1 MEHETDERGDTGADK
16 RQETKAAAGTGTTVV
31 ARTALGR
38 ALGEFVRAGVRFA
51 RTFARTHAAA
61 RARDVGRHVVRVVA
75 YKRVSKIVCL
85 LIHL

>member
-61 RARDVGRHVVRVVA
+61 RALATYAASRRFAFAARA
-75 YKRVSKIVCL
+75 ASA
-85 LIHL
+85 